1 MVRVLVPL
9 AVLAV
14 VPAAARGQDWP
25 KPTPAGER
33 ARAELLATCA
43 RELALLVGR
52 PPTSVADLALLGDAG
67 AFRVALAAR
76 RDLPAPALRDALVGW
91 RVSGQFPVA
100 GLPLLDA
107 LGVESRDPVA
117 RGFAA
122 LIGGLWDA
130 SRGHSR
136 AAAAGF
142 ESGAEFFPEG
152 GRWGLWKPECWSL

>member
-52 PPTSVADLALLGDAG
+52 PPTSVADACCSSRRPLD
-67 AFRVALAAR
+67 RAAC
-76 RDLPAPALRDALVGW
+76 D
-91 RVSGQFPVA
+91 
-100 GLPLLDA
+100 
-107 LGVESRDPVA
+107 A
-117 RGFAA
+117 RGKRV
-122 LIGGLWDA
+122 
-130 SRGHSR
+130 RGC
-136 AAAAGF
+136 GDTCT
-142 ESGAEFFPEG
+142 P
-152 GRWGLWKPECWSL
+152 